1 MGRATTLLVASDGG
15 HLTQLRLLVPRI
27 RPEVRAATWTSYDC
41 LTARS
46 ALSGEHMVPG
56 NGPST
61 RHLGNAARNYQ
72 LARRILSG
80 GHFDRV
86 VSTGAGIAVRF
97 LVEASR
103 RGLEGHYIES
113 ASRVEGPSLSGRL
126 LMRLAPEVHLYTQHA
141 RWADRRWQYAGS
153 VFEGY
158 SPLQPRTSIPR
169 SLRVLVTLGTH
180 DAYRFDTLLD
190 RVAALM
196 LRDDDIVW
204 QTGAT
209 TGRADLPGR
218 TEHAIPAAEMH
229 ELVAWA
235 DVVVAH
241 CGTGTILTALEH
253 GKHPVV
259 VPRRHARGEHVDDH
273 QAVTAREVSRLGLAR
288 WVEADQLSR
297 RDLLDAAS
305 SSCGRESALPFF
317 LSGGQPRNGAS
328 QEDIVQLPEAVLW

>member
-1 MGRATTLLVASDGG
+1 MKRATTLLVASDGG
-15 HLTQLRLLVPRI
+15 HLTQLRLLLPRLS
-27 RPEVRAATWTSYDC
+27 PGVGAATWISYDC

-46 ALSGEHMVPG
+46 ALCGEHMVPG

-72 LARRILSG
+72 LARRVLSG

-86 VSTGAGIAVRF
+86 ISTGAGIAVPF

-103 RGLEGHYIES
+103 RGIAGHYIES
-113 ASRVEGPSLSGRL
+113 ASRVEGPSLSGRM
-126 LMRLAPEVHLYTQHA
+126 LMRLAPDVHLYTQHA
-141 RWADRRWQYAGS
+141 RWANRRWQYAGS

-158 SPLQPRTSIPR
+158 SPQRHREPFPRA
-169 SLRVLVTLGTH
+169 LRILVTLGTH
-180 DAYRFDTLLD
+180 DAYRFDALVD
-190 RVAALM
+190 SVARLVAP
-196 LRDDDIVW
+196 DDEVVW
-204 QTGAT
+204 QLGST
-209 TGRADLPGR
+209 TGHHRLQGRVEQALP
-218 TEHAIPAAEMH
+218 AEEMRQQ
-229 ELVAWA
+229 VDWA

-288 WVEADQLSR
+288 WVEADRITR

-305 SSCGRESALPFF
+305 NGCVHESTMPF
-317 LSGGQPRNGAS
+317 LLADGTAVDTVI
-328 QEDIVQLPEAVLW
+328 ELPEVVLR

>member
-15 HLTQLRLLVPRI
+15 HLTQLRLLLPRL
-27 RPEVRAATWTSYDC
+27 RPEVGAATWISYDC

-46 ALSGEHMVPG
+46 ALSGQHMVPG

-61 RHLGNAARNYQ
+61 RHLGNAARNFQ
-72 LARRILSG
+72 LARRIMSG

-86 VSTGAGIAVRF
+86 VSTGAGIAVPF
-97 LVEASR
+97 LVEANR
-103 RGLEGHYIES
+103 RGIEGHYIES

-141 RWADRRWQYAGS
+141 RWADRRWTYAGS

-158 SPLQPRTSIPR
+158 SPVRHRDSVPRA
-169 SLRVLVTLGTH
+169 LRVLVTLGTH

-190 RVAALM
+190 GVAALV
-196 LRDDDIVW
+196 RPDDGVVW
-204 QTGAT
+204 QTGST
-209 TGRADLPGR
+209 TGRTGLQGR
-218 TEHAIPAAEMH
+218 TEDAIPSAEMDQ
-229 ELVAWA
+229 LVGWA
-235 DVVVAH
+235 DVIVAH

-259 VPRRHARGEHVDDH
+259 VPRRHIRGEHVDDH

-288 WVEADQLSR
+288 WVEADRLTR

-305 SSCGRESALPFF
+305 SGCVRESTLPFL
-317 LSGGQPRNGAS
+317 LSGGIGSRDTVVS
-328 QEDIVQLPEAVLW
+328 LPEVVLR

>member
-1 MGRATTLLVASDGG
+1 MSRATTLLVASDGG
-15 HLTQLRLLVPRI
+15 HLAQLRLLLPRL
-27 RPEVRAATWTSYDC
+27 RPEVGAATWISYDC

-86 VSTGAGIAVRF
+86 VSTGAGIAVPF

-103 RGLEGHYIES
+103 RGIEGHYIES

-141 RWADRRWQYAGS
+141 RWADRHWHYAGS

-158 SPLQPRTSIPR
+158 SPVVPRASIPR
-169 SLRVLVTLGTH
+169 ALRVLVTLGTH
-180 DAYRFDTLLD
+180 DAYRFDSLLD
-190 RVAALM
+190 GVAALT
-196 LRDDDIVW
+196 RPDDEVVW

-209 TGRADLPGR
+209 TGRTDLVGR
-218 TEHAIPAAEMH
+218 TAHAIASEEMR

-235 DVVVAH
+235 DVIVAH

-259 VPRRHARGEHVDDH
+259 VPRRHERGEHVDDH
-273 QAVTAREVSRLGLAR
+273 QAVTAKEVSRLGLAS
-288 WVEADQLSR
+288 WIEADQLTR

-305 SSCGRESALPFF
+305 RGCMRESTLPFL
-317 LSGGQPRNGAS
+317 LSDQTSAQVPV
-328 QEDIVQLPEAVLW
+328 VQLPEVILR